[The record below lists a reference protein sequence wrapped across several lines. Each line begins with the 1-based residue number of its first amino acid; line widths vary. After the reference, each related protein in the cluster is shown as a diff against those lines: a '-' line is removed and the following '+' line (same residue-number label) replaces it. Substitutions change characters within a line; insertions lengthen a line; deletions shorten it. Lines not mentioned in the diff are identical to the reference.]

1 MLSFLCWA
9 RPYDLCR
16 YCHRS
21 IKPFRDVGID
31 ENLNPLA
38 TFPNAQTETAYRK
51 KNVNPRRNMSSTI
64 DYQEL
69 EVLARKGR
77 WLAISTVAGSGA
89 GHVGGPFSAMDIMV
103 ALYFRVMKIR
113 PEEPKWP
120 ERDRFILSKG
130 HSSIGQYVVMALRG
144 FLPIEELKTFDKG
157 GSRLQGH
164 PDVTRLPGLETSTG
178 SLGQGLSVGLG
189 MALGARM
196 RGQKFQTFVMIGDGE
211 LQEGMIWEALHVAPR
226 YKLGNLTAILD
237 WNGLQ
242 QFGWVLAINEQHRGD
257 RRDPWSGIDLRGI
270 FEKLGWRCLE
280 IDGHDFS
287 QIVPAL
293 ESAKAS
299 GDSDQPTMIIAHTIK
314 GKGVHFTEGKHEWH
328 SKVATKEELQIV
340 AAELDIVEAG
350 L

>member
-1 MLSFLCWA
+1 M
-9 RPYDLCR
+9 
-16 YCHRS
+16 
-21 IKPFRDVGID
+21 
-31 ENLNPLA
+31 N
-38 TFPNAQTETAYRK
+38 
-51 KNVNPRRNMSSTI
+51 STTN
-64 DYQEL
+64 YQEL
-69 EVLARKGR
+69 KALARKGR

-103 ALYFRVMKIR
+103 ALYFSVMKVK

-144 FLPIEELKTFDKG
+144 FLPVEELKTFDKG

-196 RGQKFQTFVMIGDGE
+196 RGQKFQTFVMMGDGE

-242 QFGWVLAINEQHRGD
+242 QFGWVLATNEKHRGD

-287 QIVPAL
+287 QIIPAL

-328 SKVATKEELQIV
+328 SKVATKEELKIV
-340 AAELDIVEAG
+340 AAELGIVEAG
-350 L
+350 V

>member
-1 MLSFLCWA
+1 
-9 RPYDLCR
+9 
-16 YCHRS
+16 
-21 IKPFRDVGID
+21 
-31 ENLNPLA
+31 
-38 TFPNAQTETAYRK
+38 
-51 KNVNPRRNMSSTI
+51 MSNRTD
-64 DYQEL
+64 DYKEL
-69 EVLARKGR
+69 EALARKGR

-130 HSSIGQYVVMALRG
+130 HSSIGQYAVMALRG

-211 LQEGMIWEALHVAPR
+211 LQEGMIWEALHIAPR

-242 QFGWVLAINEQHRGD
+242 QFGWVLAINEPHRGD

-270 FEKLGWRCLE
+270 FEKLGWRCIE
-280 IDGHDFS
+280 INGHDFS

-293 ESAKAS
+293 ESVKAS
-299 GDSDQPTMIIAHTIK
+299 GDSDQPTMIIAHTVK

-328 SKVATKEELQIV
+328 SKVATKEELKIV
-340 AAELDIVEAG
+340 AEQLGVAEALV
-350 L
+350 

>member
-1 MLSFLCWA
+1 
-9 RPYDLCR
+9 
-16 YCHRS
+16 
-21 IKPFRDVGID
+21 
-31 ENLNPLA
+31 
-38 TFPNAQTETAYRK
+38 
-51 KNVNPRRNMSSTI
+51 MSNKL
-64 DYQEL
+64 DNHEL
-69 EVLARKGR
+69 ETLAQRGR

-89 GHVGGPFSAMDIMV
+89 GHVGGPFSAMDILI
-103 ALYFRVMKIR
+103 ALYFRVMNIR
-113 PEEPKWP
+113 PEEPRWA

-130 HSSIGQYVVMALRG
+130 HSSIGQYAVMALRG
-144 FLPIEELKTFDKG
+144 FLPLEELKTFDKG

-164 PDVTRLPGLETSTG
+164 PDVTRLPGLDTSTG

-189 MALGARM
+189 FALGGRM
-196 RGQKFQTFVMIGDGE
+196 RGQKFHTFVMLGDGE
-211 LQEGMIWEALHVAPR
+211 LQEGMVWEALHIAPR

-293 ESAKAS
+293 ENAKAS
-299 GDSDQPTMIIAHTIK
+299 GDSDLPTMIIAHTIK

-328 SKVATKEELQIV
+328 SKIATKEELKIV
-340 AAELDIVEAG
+340 AAELGIVEAG
-350 L
+350 I

>member
-1 MLSFLCWA
+1 MC
-9 RPYDLCR
+9 
-16 YCHRS
+16 
-21 IKPFRDVGID
+21 V
-31 ENLNPLA
+31 
-38 TFPNAQTETAYRK
+38 TTASGRRTLGTI
-51 KNVNPRRNMSSTI
+51 VNSRRNMSTE

-69 EVLARKGR
+69 EALARRGR

-103 ALYFRVMKIR
+103 ALYFRVMQIK
-113 PEEPKWP
+113 PEEPGWP

-130 HSSIGQYVVMALRG
+130 HSSIGQYAVMALRG
-144 FLPIEELKTFDKG
+144 FLPVEELKTFDKG

-189 MALGARM
+189 IALGALM
-196 RGQKFQTFVMIGDGE
+196 RRQKFHTFVMIGDGE
-211 LQEGMIWEALHVAPR
+211 LQEGMIWEALHIAPR

-242 QFGWVLAINEQHRGD
+242 QFGWVLAINEPHRGD

-270 FEKLGWRCLE
+270 FEKLGWRCIE
-280 IDGHDFS
+280 INGHDFS
-287 QIVPAL
+287 QIVQAL
-293 ESAKAS
+293 ENVKAS
-299 GDSDQPTMIIAHTIK
+299 GNSDQPTMIIAHTIK

-328 SKVATKEELQIV
+328 SKVATKEELRIIAQQ
-340 AAELDIVEAG
+340 LDIKEA
-350 L
+350 LV

>member
-1 MLSFLCWA
+1 
-9 RPYDLCR
+9 
-16 YCHRS
+16 
-21 IKPFRDVGID
+21 
-31 ENLNPLA
+31 
-38 TFPNAQTETAYRK
+38 
-51 KNVNPRRNMSSTI
+51 MSNQI
-64 DYQEL
+64 DYHEL
-69 EVLARKGR
+69 EALAQRGR

-89 GHVGGPFSAMDIMV
+89 GHVGGPFSAMDMLI
-103 ALYFRVMKIR
+103 ALYFRVMNIR
-113 PEEPKWP
+113 PEEPRWT

-130 HSSIGQYVVMALRG
+130 HSSIGQYVGMALRG

-164 PDVTRLPGLETSTG
+164 PDVTRLPGLDTSTG

-189 MALGARM
+189 FALGARM
-196 RGQKFQTFVMIGDGE
+196 RGQKFHTFVMLGDGE
-211 LQEGMIWEALHVAPR
+211 LQEGMVWEALHIAPR

-280 IDGHDFS
+280 IAGHDFS

-293 ESAKAS
+293 ENAKAS

-328 SKVATKEELQIV
+328 SKIATKEELKIV
-340 AAELDIVEAG
+340 AAELGIVEAG
-350 L
+350 V

>member
-1 MLSFLCWA
+1 MST
-9 RPYDLCR
+9 
-16 YCHRS
+16 
-21 IKPFRDVGID
+21 K
-31 ENLNPLA
+31 
-38 TFPNAQTETAYRK
+38 TE
-51 KNVNPRRNMSSTI
+51 
-64 DYQEL
+64 YQEL
-69 EVLARKGR
+69 EALARRGR

-103 ALYFRVMKIR
+103 ALYFRVMNIK
-113 PEEPKWP
+113 PEEPQWA

-130 HSSIGQYVVMALRG
+130 HSSIGQYAVMALRG
-144 FLPIEELKTFDKG
+144 FLPVEELKTFDKG

-189 MALGARM
+189 IALGARM

-211 LQEGMIWEALHVAPR
+211 LQEGMIWEALHIAPR

-270 FEKLGWRCLE
+270 FEKLGWRCIE
-280 IDGHDFS
+280 INGHEFS

-293 ESAKAS
+293 ESVKAS
-299 GDSDQPTMIIAHTIK
+299 GESDQPTMIIAHTVK

-328 SKVATKEELQIV
+328 SKVATKEELRIIAQQ
-340 AAELDIVEAG
+340 LDIKEAIV
-350 L
+350 

>member
-1 MLSFLCWA
+1 
-9 RPYDLCR
+9 
-16 YCHRS
+16 
-21 IKPFRDVGID
+21 
-31 ENLNPLA
+31 
-38 TFPNAQTETAYRK
+38 
-51 KNVNPRRNMSSTI
+51 MSSTI

-69 EVLARKGR
+69 EALARRGR

-103 ALYFRVMKIR
+103 ALYFSVMKVK

-120 ERDRFILSKG
+120 QRDRFILSKG

-196 RGQKFQTFVMIGDGE
+196 RGQKFQTFVMVGDGE

-226 YKLGNLTAILD
+226 YKLGNLTMILD

-242 QFGWVLAINEQHRGD
+242 HFGWVLAINEKHRGD

-287 QIVPAL
+287 QIIPAL

-328 SKVATKEELQIV
+328 SKVATKEELKTV
-340 AAELDIVEAG
+340 AAELGIVEAG
-350 L
+350 V